1 MSDVLLHL
9 IVPTSVADALAEWLL
24 EREDVPGFSSLPISG
39 HGSSEHSM
47 TLAEQVA
54 GRTRRAMFLLEMPQ
68 PVAEQVLSALRCDF
82 AGTGLHWWMS
92 PVLAAGRLD

>member
-1 MSDVLLHL
+1 MAEVLLHL
-9 IVPTSVADALAEWLL
+9 ITPTAIEDAVVEWLL
-24 EREDVPGFSSLPISG
+24 ERDDVPGFSSLPMSG

-47 TLAEQVA
+47 SLAEQVA
-54 GRTRRAMFLLEMPQ
+54 GRTRRVLFLLELPQ
-68 PVAEQVLSALRCDF
+68 PVAEQVLTALRDDF